1 MTAIAPTSSIALSGM
16 RAAGSGLQVRANNIA
31 NLATEGFQ
39 RSVPV
44 NQASAGGGVVGQVQ
58 QADGQGSDLVDDM
71 VGTLTERTAFQA
83 NARVLRAADDSIG
96 SLLDVLA

>member
-1 MTAIAPTSSIALSGM
+1 MTAIAPSSSIALSGM
-16 RAAGSGLQVRANNIA
+16 RAATSGLQVRANNIA

-44 NQASAGGGVVGQVQ
+44 NQATAGGVVGQVQ